1 MHSVAQTP
9 QKQTVSPRFV
19 PPKSG
24 RELYREGKPI
34 TACVTPNQEAEWL
47 DAWNAG
53 FLAYT
58 AEIEREGMSATAID
72 TMRIGW

>member
-1 MHSVAQTP
+1 MQSIP
-9 QKQTVSPRFV
+9 QSTQKPIVSPRFV